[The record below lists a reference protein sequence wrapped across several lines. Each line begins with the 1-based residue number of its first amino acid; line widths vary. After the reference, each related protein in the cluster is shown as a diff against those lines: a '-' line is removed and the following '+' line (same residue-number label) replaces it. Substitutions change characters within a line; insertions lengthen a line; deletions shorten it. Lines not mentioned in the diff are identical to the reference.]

1 MEKLI
6 PRMYRISKHHDIVV
20 KRVAKKMNIS
30 ESEVIRRRIKS
41 WKEMLMELHEDQ
53 KHSDFISRKNLLK

>member
-1 MEKLI
+1 
-6 PRMYRISKHHDIVV
+6 MYRISKHHDIVV

-41 WKEMLMELHEDQ
+41 WKEMLTELHEDQ
-53 KHSDFISRKNLLK
+53 KHAKYITRNNLLK